1 MMNTH
6 YIYKVCLPL
15 AWLLAACLSFV
26 ACKPSAVV
34 PTDAS
39 EVNELASV
47 YPDYRDIVV
56 PPNIAPLNILC
67 RNAGDEF
74 VACVEA
80 GGEQVV
86 AAARKDEPLQFDSV
100 EWRSLLSRSAGKD
113 VAVSLYA
120 KRDGAWVKFPSY
132 TIHVASEPID
142 RYLSYR
148 LIEPSYELY
157 RQMGLYQRNLEGFDV
172 QTIYENNREFDDKN
186 NHCVN
191 CHNYQNYS
199 TKNML
204 FHVRASHGGTVFIR
218 DGKVEKRTIKSD
230 SILAGATYPSWHPSR
245 SWVVFSSNLTGQAF
259 HVVDHQKIEVV
270 DYGSDLFFYDVD
282 KAEVKSILRTK
293 ADLETFPCWS
303 PDGSRLFYTSAHVP
317 EFADKPDSVCRDIVT
332 VICKQIRYNVMSMP
346 FDAQTR
352 TFGQPRLEVDCA
364 AMGKSASVPR
374 VSPDGRYVLYA
385 LGDYGQF
392 HVWHTSGDL
401 WVKDLVT
408 GKAYPLT
415 EANSSASESYHT
427 WSSNGRWIVFSS
439 RRDDGS
445 YTRPYIAYFD
455 RQGRAHKAFLL
466 PQLDP
471 LQNIR
476 LAKSYNVPELT
487 RDAVN
492 VKGVRDA
499 ILNDGKSEKQF

>member
-1 MMNTH
+1 MNTH
-6 YIYKVCLPL
+6 YIYKACLPL
-15 AWLLAACLSFV
+15 AWLFVACLAFV
-26 ACKPSAVV
+26 GCKPSAVV
-34 PTDAS
+34 PTDA
-39 EVNELASV
+39 EAVNEQASV

-74 VACVEA
+74 VACLES
-80 GGEQVV
+80 GGERVV

-100 EWRSLLSRSAGKD
+100 EWKSLLSRSAGKEI
-113 VAVSLYA
+113 AVSLYA

-132 TIHVASEPID
+132 SVHVASEPID

-157 RQMGLYQRNLEGFDV
+157 RQMGLYQRDLEGFDV
-172 QTIYENNREFDDKN
+172 QTIYENNRQFDEGN

-204 FHVRASHGGTVFIR
+204 FHVRAAHGGTVFIH
-218 DGKVEKRTIKSD
+218 DGKVEKRAIKSD
-230 SILAGATYPSWHPSR
+230 SILAGATYPSWHPTR
-245 SWVVFSSNLTGQAF
+245 NWVVFSSNLTGQAF
-259 HVVDHQKIEVV
+259 HVIDRQKIEVV

-282 KAEVKSILRTK
+282 KAEVRSVLRTK

-317 EFADKPDSVCRDIVT
+317 EFVDKPDSVCRDIVT
-332 VICKQIRYNVMSMP
+332 AICKTIRYNVMSVP
-346 FDAQTR
+346 FNAQTHA
-352 TFGQPRLEVDCA
+352 FGEPRLEVDCA

-401 WVKDLVT
+401 WVKDLAS

-415 EANSSASESYHT
+415 QANSPAAESYHS

-445 YTRPYIAYFD
+445 FTRPYIAYFD
-455 RQGRAHKAFLL
+455 RNGQAHKAFLL

-476 LAKSYNVPELT
+476 LVKSYNVPELT
-487 RDAVN
+487 KDAVDTRGIRDAV
-492 VKGVRDA
+492 
-499 ILNDGKSEKQF
+499 LNDGK